1 MGLLAAT
8 NGVGDMVSSALVGSL
23 WAVAPDPAWGFG
35 AAAALQAL
43 GAVIIAL
50 TARSLDDTPSES
62 GRSRSSR
69 RGGASP
75 PACSTPRSP
84 SPRRA

>member
-23 WAVAPDPAWGFG
+23 WSLLPSPTWGFG

-43 GAVIIAL
+43 GALVIAKPPII
-50 TARSLDDTPSES
+50 
-62 GRSRSSR
+62 
-69 RGGASP
+69 GASHLKEN
-75 PACSTPRSP
+75 SSER
-84 SPRRA
+84 